1 MLAVLAVAPYL
12 LQLHNPARVPV
23 SDAPSSDNGQL
34 ARIIDVETT
43 TTPPIRHSFD
53 QFIFTC
59 RVGIWYS
66 RKRLNHMCMP
76 RTPSSDFPASLRP
89 SAHSLPPGTTPLID
103 VRVVLFA
110 RPRRHARGRQHRPSD
125 LNYNNAGFAA

>member
-59 RVGIWYS
+59 LDLVLKKEAESYVYASHTIVRFP
-66 RKRLNHMCMP
+66 RLSPTERTLLAP
-76 RTPSSDFPASLRP
+76 RDHAS
-89 SAHSLPPGTTPLID
+89 
-103 VRVVLFA
+103 
-110 RPRRHARGRQHRPSD
+110 
-125 LNYNNAGFAA
+125 Y